1 MAINSAVIVRLL
13 YGYCVVRVGKL
24 CPPKPEAEE
33 HAVEEVLE
41 KILMQ
46 ELKPPGVMLNGHS
59 NKGDTQY
66 IE

>member
-13 YGYCVVRVGKL
+13 CGYCVVRVGKL

-33 HAVEEVLE
+33 HAVEEVL
-41 KILMQ
+41 KDIVMHQ
-46 ELKPPGVMLNGHS
+46 MKPIWMMLYGNG
-59 NKGDTQY
+59 NQCDTKY